1 MIKLAKVR
9 RDLAFQKLLRW
20 RETTYANNDTFSLV
34 KRRFPDD
41 SIFANFAFF
50 VVFYRSFVFFCLFLR
65 QHYELFD

>member
-9 RDLAFQKLLRW
+9 RGLAFQKLSRW
-20 RETTYANNDTFSLV
+20 RETTHANNDTFSLV

-50 VVFYRSFVFFCLFLR
+50 VVVIYRSFVFLFVFKAAL
-65 QHYELFD
+65 

>member
-50 VVFYRSFVFFCLFLR
+50 VVIYRSFVFLFVFKAAL
-65 QHYELFD
+65 

>member
-9 RDLAFQKLLRW
+9 RGLAFQKLSRW
-20 RETTYANNDTFSLV
+20 RETAHTNNDTFSLV

-50 VVFYRSFVFFCLFLR
+50 VVVIYRSFVFLFVFKAAL
-65 QHYELFD
+65 

>member
-41 SIFANFAFF
+41 SIFANSAFF
-50 VVFYRSFVFFCLFLR
+50 VVVIYGCFVFLFVFKVAL
-65 QHYELFD
+65 